1 MICGPASLP
10 TGRLVSLADPIFP
23 RQRLQEFAMKRSLGL
38 ILSTLLLALA
48 GCSDAADKGFF
59 KHKEKAVAPPAE
71 KPADAEKK

>member
-1 MICGPASLP
+1 
-10 TGRLVSLADPIFP
+10 
-23 RQRLQEFAMKRSLGL
+23 MKRSLGL